1 MAAAQQRR
9 TDWQRN
15 ADEFVDAT
23 AAWIADGQALGIIQ
37 IQMPA
42 VAAAVP
48 QRYLAPTAASAKS
61 IIAENCD
68 S

>member
-48 QRYLAPTAASAKS
+48 QRYFATTVVSTKG
-61 IIAENCD
+61 IIAANCD